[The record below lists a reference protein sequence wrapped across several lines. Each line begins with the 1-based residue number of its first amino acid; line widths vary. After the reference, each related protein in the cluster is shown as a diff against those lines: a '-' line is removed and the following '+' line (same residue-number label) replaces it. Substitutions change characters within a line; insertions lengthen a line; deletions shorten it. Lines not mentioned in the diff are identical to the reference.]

1 MKLHGTMTVNNDE
14 LYIGG
19 VSCLELSKKYQ
30 TPLYVFDEELI
41 RNNSMVCHTCFQRI
55 ARSYIHFHMSYG
67 LIPCPQETFG

>member
-30 TPLYVFDEELI
+30 TPLYVFDEALVRQNCREYI
-41 RNNSMVCHTCFQRI
+41 EYFK
-55 ARSYIHFHMSYG
+55 AR
-67 LIPCPQETFG
+67 EEK

>member
-30 TPLYVFDEELI
+30 TPLYVFDEALVRQNCREYI
-41 RNNSMVCHTCFQRI
+41 EYFK
-55 ARSYIHFHMSYG
+55 AREGKNKDCLCRESFFTSLHV
-67 LIPCPQETFG
+67 

>member
-30 TPLYVFDEELI
+30 TPLYVFDEALVRQNCRE
-41 RNNSMVCHTCFQRI
+41 
-55 ARSYIHFHMSYG
+55 Y
-67 LIPCPQETFG
+67 

>member
-30 TPLYVFDEELI
+30 TPLYVFDEALVRQNCREYIEYFKAREGKI
-41 RNNSMVCHTCFQRI
+41 RLLMQGKLFYLFTCVI
-55 ARSYIHFHMSYG
+55 
-67 LIPCPQETFG
+67 L